1 MIPSVLEGFSA
12 QRARATDNRRNLYV
26 VGLPVDLA
34 QEEFTHVFS
43 AFGKVEHSV
52 IMATLDQFN
61 RRRGFTVMS
70 TSAEAA

>member
-34 QEEFTHVFS
+34 QY
-43 AFGKVEHSV
+43 FGGILLSV
-52 IMATLDQFN
+52 L
-61 RRRGFTVMS
+61 R
-70 TSAEAA
+70 